1 MFFICNKL
9 CLIFIYKLIKY
20 LKIDIVFVWII
31 LLIKMLKFDRIFVKF
46 KVYVYVVVSVIG
58 FLVEVDYV
66 YFNELSNDGWF
77 KGL

>member
-1 MFFICNKL
+1 
-9 CLIFIYKLIKY
+9 
-20 LKIDIVFVWII
+20 
-31 LLIKMLKFDRIFVKF
+31 MLKFDRIFVKF

-77 KGL
+77 KGLQFNSVLVSVVVEILKRRNLINLK

>member
-1 MFFICNKL
+1 
-9 CLIFIYKLIKY
+9 
-20 LKIDIVFVWII
+20 
-31 LLIKMLKFDRIFVKF
+31 MLKFDRIFVKF

-77 KGL
+77 KGLQFNSVLVSVVVEILKRRNIINLK

>member
-1 MFFICNKL
+1 M
-9 CLIFIYKLIKY
+9 
-20 LKIDIVFVWII
+20 KI
-31 LLIKMLKFDRIFVKF
+31 LKFDRIFIKF